1 MYGPRGTISTLKH
14 SRYGL
19 LSLNVVVSKSEP
31 VQITSVRIMGFILN
45 LLHFFSVMNRNYMG
59 SEDVLLEF
67 FIYHTDPRFLESRL
81 YRLQRSR
88 F

>member
-1 MYGPRGTISTLKH
+1 MK
-14 SRYGL
+14 
-19 LSLNVVVSKSEP
+19 
-31 VQITSVRIMGFILN
+31 
-45 LLHFFSVMNRNYMG
+45 RNYVG

-81 YRLQRSR
+81 YRLQRSG